1 MTGTTPTPAP
11 TTATGQRRRGGFR
24 RQSATSS
31 GAALLAMLSGLLL
44 DVVLA
49 GKFGAGRATDSF
61 FVASRIPI
69 GLSALLMTVATQS
82 LVPMFVRDRREGG
95 SRSVATFAS
104 RVMTAVVLAGLALW
118 AAAVL
123 LADPLV
129 SLTAP
134 GLDGSQHRLAAELT
148 RLMFLVVP
156 LVAAAETVRALLNA
170 SYSFVLPAAMN
181 LFMNGLAAA
190 IILAVDTRD
199 IRVVAYA
206 YIAGAAFQLLVITGL
221 AWKHGLAVRPSVRPG
236 DPRVV
241 AAAQLSGRPV
251 VSSLLNLGNRVAE
264 QVLASFLPT
273 GSISI
278 LSYGS
283 RLISALGGG
292 VFFRP
297 VTVALLPRL
306 ADAEHS
312 GDRAAVKEIVA
323 QGLRFILAIALPLT
337 AFTAALAGPFVHVV
351 FRRGS
356 FSADDTRTLAL
367 LLVVYAFSLV
377 GSGVQRVLLAPFYAR
392 LDTRTPLRNTAYG
405 VLVDLCLML
414 PCVVLFGR
422 HRPEAVLGIALAYS
436 LTQYFIVTHAWYQ
449 LRHTVRVGWSDVS
462 AFGSR
467 ALVASAAS
475 GTVMVWLGWRLDIL
489 GVASRP
495 AQLATTVALGVVG
508 GVVLL
513 AVAWAVAGADGR
525 ELARRSTRR
534 GLRRRKERVPHVTDE
549 SADLRPAVSPELVGS
564 VLPVSEPTD
573 TTGLSSRPD
582 GLLVMAGAMAVI
594 AVSVATAVLYTSGS
608 SRSEMILPAAA
619 VGGLGF
625 LALALHRFEWF
636 VLATLAV
643 RTVVDLEK
651 AGPSSSQVTQVSASP
666 AGGSGLAASALAV
679 LFIIASGLWLL
690 ARRRTGRRFPL
701 TGADAALGFFVL
713 ACLLS
718 TIGSVNRVATLT
730 EVTRIVAAVLMFVV
744 LERLLVDLAAVQ
756 RVLIACYVALI
767 PPVALGLLQS
777 VSGGSFTSG
786 GVSRIVGTFL
796 HPNTLGFF
804 LSMFMLMSVALYRH
818 VSPRPRMLLGG
829 VVAVCGALLVLT
841 YSRGS
846 WIAFIVGLVIIG
858 LLQSRAVFAWMAAGV
873 IVVLGA
879 LPSVVARVTDVAS
892 VDTATGA
899 ASNSLTWRF
908 QYWFDVI
915 GLNRDNPVT
924 GIGLKGTR
932 YITDQSK
939 APHND
944 FLRAYAETGL
954 LGLLAFLLVV
964 AAIVAIARRALRHA
978 QPGLARGVAVGFTA
992 VLAAYLIE
1000 SFGANLMSEIV
1011 VLWYF
1016 YAFAACAAAV
1026 ARIGLFAEQSLQPP
1040 DPAVRRPDG
1049 ALA

>member
-1 MTGTTPTPAP
+1 MSTETQPEVP
-11 TTATGQRRRGGFR
+11 RKRGGFL
-24 RQSATSS
+24 RQSSTSS
-31 GAALLAMLSGLLL
+31 MAALLAMLSGLLL

-49 GKFGAGRATDSF
+49 SKFGAGRTSDAF

-69 GLSALLMTVATQS
+69 GLSALLMTVATQV

-95 SRSVATFAS
+95 PRSVAIFAS
-104 RVMTAVVLAGLALW
+104 HVMTSVVLTGLALW
-118 AAAVL
+118 ALAFV

-134 GLDGSQHRLAAELT
+134 GLDSEQHALAATLT

-190 IILAVDTRD
+190 IILTVNTRD
-199 IRVVAYA
+199 IRIVAYA
-206 YIAGAAFQLLVITGL
+206 YIAGATFQLLVITGL
-221 AWKHGLAVRPSVRPG
+221 AWKHGLAVRPSLHPN
-236 DPRVV
+236 DARVG
-241 AAAQLSGRPV
+241 AAARLSRRPV

-264 QVLASFLPT
+264 QVLASFLPA

-278 LSYGS
+278 LSYGN

-306 ADAEHS
+306 ADAEHA
-312 GDRAAVKEIVA
+312 GDRKALKDAIA
-323 QGLRFILAIALPLT
+323 QALRFVLAIALPLT
-337 AFTAALAGPFVHVV
+337 AFTAALAGPFVYGV
-351 FRRGS
+351 FRRGN
-356 FSADDTRTLAL
+356 FSADDTRTLSL
-367 LLVVYAFSLV
+367 LLVVYSFSLV
-377 GSGVQRVLLAPFYAR
+377 GSGLQRVLLAPFYAR
-392 LDTRTPLRNTAYG
+392 LDTLTPLRNTAYG
-405 VLVDLCLML
+405 VLVDLCLLL

-422 HRPEAVLGIALAYS
+422 HRPEAVLGIALAFS

-449 LRHTVRVGWSDVS
+449 LRHTVKIGWADISS
-462 AFGSR
+462 FGWR
-467 ALVASAAS
+467 ALVASLGSAA
-475 GTVMVWLGWRLDIL
+475 VMVSLVRGLDIL
-489 GVASRP
+489 GVADR
-495 AQLATTVALGVVG
+495 ATQLAATVVIGAVG

-513 AVAWAVAGADGR
+513 LISWLVAGPAGR
-525 ELARRSTRR
+525 ILAKKTVRRV
-534 GLRRRKERVPHVTDE
+534 LRRREEGIPIVTE
-549 SADLRPAVSPELVGS
+549 SLVGELLADAS
-564 VLPVSEPTD
+564 PAAA
-573 TTGLSSRPD
+573 SSRRPD
-582 GLLVMAGAMAVI
+582 GLLVLAGAMAVV
-594 AVSVATAVLYTSGS
+594 AVAVATAVLYTTGS
-608 SRSEMILPAAA
+608 SRTQVVLPAAA

-625 LALALHRFEWF
+625 VLLALHRFEWF
-636 VLATLAV
+636 VLATLAI

-651 AGPSSSQVTQVSASP
+651 AGPTTNVLTGASSSV
-666 AGGSGLAASALAV
+666 GGSGVAASALAV
-679 LFIIASGLWLL
+679 LFIAASVLWLL
-690 ARRRTGRRFPL
+690 AQRRAGHRYPMTA
-701 TGADAALGFFVL
+701 ADAAFSVFVV

-718 TIGSVNRVATLT
+718 TIGSVNRIATLT

-744 LERLLVDLAAVQ
+744 LERLLVDLGAVR
-756 RVLIACYVALI
+756 RVLVACYVSLI
-767 PPVALGLLQS
+767 PALGLGLVQS
-777 VSGGSFTSG
+777 LSGGSFESG

-796 HPNTLGFF
+796 HPNTFGFF
-804 LSMFMLMSVALYRH
+804 LSMFMLMSIALYRH
-818 VSPRPRMLLGG
+818 VRTRTRMLLGL
-829 VVAVCGALLVLT
+829 VVLVCGGLLVLT

-846 WIAFIVGLVIIG
+846 WVAFVVGLLVIG
-858 LLQSRAVFAWMAAGV
+858 VFQSRAVFAWMLGGV
-873 IVVLGA
+873 VVVIGL
-879 LPSVVARVTDVAS
+879 LPSVVARVTDVTTA
-892 VDTATGA
+892 DTATGA

-908 QYWFDVI
+908 QYWLDVI

-964 AAIVAIARRALRHA
+964 LAIVGIARRALRQA
-978 QPGLARGVAVGFTA
+978 QPGLARGVAVGFAA
-992 VLAAYLIE
+992 VLAAYLID
-1000 SFGANLMSEIV
+1000 SFGDNLMSEIV

-1026 ARIGLFAEQSLQPP
+1026 ARLGSERPEPVREPEPAER
-1040 DPAVRRPDG
+1040 PADG
-1049 ALA
+1049 VLT